1 MRTCNLTWTSQTL
14 LLVLTVLWL
23 QGCATGVISV
33 HAPEAV
39 PPRPVSLVGDVFFD
53 ICSEGYDGT
62 ISRDV
67 GKEWTQMIESVLLR
81 DFGIQAKR
89 GEPLQNKPFS
99 HFLVT
104 WKKEVDWKG
113 VLSVWI
119 SMLTFSAIPGYAV
132 GNTQVDIQ
140 FVATDANGMIAIAG
154 FSYTYRTKMFV
165 WIPLMFYPDFF
176 FGINGGY
183 INEAKESYARE
194 LVMRKSVL
202 DADDWLRR
210 PSIEGKKGGPLPTLD
225 CPASVS
231 RQGK

>member
-14 LLVLTVLWL
+14 LLVLIVLCL
-23 QGCATGVISV
+23 QGCVTGVISV
-33 HAPEAV
+33 YVPEAV
-39 PPRPVSLVGDVFFD
+39 SPHPVSLVGDVFFD

-62 ISRDV
+62 ISRDG

-81 DFGIQAKR
+81 DFGIQVKR
-89 GEPLQNKPFS
+89 GDPLQSKPFS

-104 WKKEVDWKG
+104 WKKEMDWKG

-119 SMLTFSAIPGYAV
+119 SMLTFSTIPGYAV
-132 GNTQVDIQ
+132 EDTKVDIQ
-140 FVATDANGMIAIAG
+140 LVAMDANGMTAIAG
-154 FSYTYRTKMFV
+154 FPYVYRQRMFV
-165 WIPLMFYPDFF
+165 WIPLMFYPDFL

-194 LVMRKSVL
+194 LVMRKFVL
-202 DADDWLRR
+202 DADEWLRR
-210 PSIEGKKGGPLPTLD
+210 PSIVGKKGGPLLTLG
-225 CPASVS
+225 CPASIS